1 MKKINLIFRIVL
13 LFVLGSCSKNDPYPK
28 YETTFSFEERE
39 KNVIVDNSTH
49 YVYLKGKVS
58 LLYSTMHNQKLKI
71 IPELTTAIKEQ
82 YHISDSLVLL
92 FHKNYDCDSI
102 KIDIFPEQIK
112 RTITIAFMVENL
124 VVDKDYS
131 LYIDTP
137 IINLIP
143 SEISCYDEGNLMI
156 N

>member
-1 MKKINLIFRIVL
+1 MKELESIYN
-13 LFVLGSCSKNDPYPK
+13 
-28 YETTFSFEERE
+28 SFLAGCR
-39 KNVIVDNSTH
+39 
-49 YVYLKGKVS
+49 
-58 LLYSTMHNQKLKI
+58 
-71 IPELTTAIKEQ
+71 ELTTAIKEQ

>member
-58 LLYSTMHNQKLKI
+58 LLYSNIQSSVIT
-71 IPELTTAIKEQ
+71 
-82 YHISDSLVLL
+82 
-92 FHKNYDCDSI
+92 SI
-102 KIDIFPEQIK
+102 
-112 RTITIAFMVENL
+112 
-124 VVDKDYS
+124 
-131 LYIDTP
+131 
-137 IINLIP
+137 
-143 SEISCYDEGNLMI
+143 
-156 N
+156 